1 MIYPTLELDGVGAQ
15 DTVEVLLTPSNA
27 TEALTY
33 TSDHPEI
40 VSVDENGKVTA
51 NAVGDAEITV
61 STKSDESAYRYP
73 DQ

>member
-1 MIYPTLELDGVGAQ
+1 MTCGAYSDTCSVTVKDVPVTDIRMIYPTLELDGVGAQ

-40 VSVDENGKVTA
+40 VSVDERG
-51 NAVGDAEITV
+51 
-61 STKSDESAYRYP
+61 
-73 DQ
+73 